1 MTTQTKSKPRQ
12 KAKSNFRAGA
22 VPKSKRKKQQP
33 PPKKKTGARF
43 PAGHSIDWFAKQAI
57 NHNDTLLGNRY
68 LCRTGGMFIVA
79 PSGLGKSILSI
90 QMAVLWCCGS
100 IAFGITPRK
109 ALRIL
114 IVQSEDDQG
123 DCTEMSQVM
132 DHLNLTLQQK
142 TLVATNSLLVRCND
156 LVGGEF
162 IEALRVELTDA
173 RGAGQPFDLVIIN
186 PFGVYL
192 GADVKDTDACTEFL
206 NQGLNPVLSE
216 FNVGVILIHHTPKTS
231 FQNTDKYNIWDWMY
245 FGAGCASITNW
256 ARVMMAI
263 KPETD
268 DLQVYRFIAAKR
280 GKRIDDWNG
289 SVERYFAWSSIP
301 GVLRWED
308 ATAAQIAQATA
319 AAARHKTAD
328 LLIALM
334 QVPPID
340 PELKPIVIRKI
351 QSACKVGEKRAQQAL
366 NELIVKGKV
375 DEVLMPNPNGK
386 RRFAG
391 VVKHP

>member
-1 MTTQTKSKPRQ
+1 MTTQTKSKPRS
-12 KAKSNFRAGA
+12 KANSNFRPGA
-22 VPKSKRKKQQP
+22 VPKSKRRQQQT
-33 PPKKKTGARF
+33 PPKKKAGARF

-57 NHNDTLLGNRY
+57 NPNDTLLGNRY

-90 QMAVLWCCGS
+90 QMAVLWCCGL
-100 IAFGITPRK
+100 IAFGISPRK

-114 IVQSEDDQG
+114 IVQSEDDEG

-132 DHLNLTLQQK
+132 DHLNLNPQQK
-142 TLVATNSLLVRCND
+142 ALVTTNSVLVRCNH
-156 LVGGEF
+156 LVGSEF
-162 IEALRVELTDA
+162 IEALRVELNDA
-173 RGAGQPFDLVIIN
+173 RDAGEPFDLVIIN

-192 GADVKDTDACTEFL
+192 GADVKDTNACTEFL
-206 NQGLNPVLSE
+206 NQGLNPVLLE

-268 DLQVYRFIAAKR
+268 DLKVYRFIAAKR
-280 GKRIDDWNG
+280 GKRIDGWNG
-289 SVERYFAWSSIP
+289 EFERYFAWSSVP

-308 ATAAQIAQATA
+308 ATAAQIAQATT
-319 AAARHKTAD
+319 AAARHKSPD

-334 QVPPID
+334 QVPTID
-340 PELKPIVIRKI
+340 PELKITVIRKI
-351 QSACKVGEKRAQQAL
+351 QTACKVGEHRAKEAL

-375 DEVLMPNPNGK
+375 DEVLMPNPNRK
-386 RRFAG
+386 RGFAG
-391 VVKHP
+391 VVRHP